1 MSLAAAT
8 PLPSHRRLLP
18 GLALSI
24 GLAALAFAL
33 GRALPLVG
41 GAVLGIVLGL
51 LVRNALTLPA
61 HTAAGIRFSGK
72 YLLQAA
78 VILLGFGLDLGV
90 VVHTGLSSLAVTL
103 VTLAVAFLTAW
114 ALARLLKVHHV
125 LGTLIGVGTAICG
138 GSAIAAVAPILRP
151 DEHDTA
157 LAMSTIFLFNL
168 LAVLLFPP
176 LGHLLGLSDAGFGLW
191 AGTAIND
198 TSSVVAAGYHYSHA
212 AGDIATVVKLARAT
226 LIIPICL
233 AGSRPRRGHQKNE
246 GARRRLRVHAGGRR
260 SVMQDEVGDDPG
272 GRRHQQEIAGIAAPP
287 VIAARRRRQ
296 LVVAPIFDHIGRAVA
311 RAIVIAAANPARRR
325 NRAIHH
331 PRRHRTVDHLAF
343 ADHLDPARRA
353 VMPAPVVRVML
364 VFLPAI
370 IAIMIVPPEGSRRP
384 GQQRHQ
390 QRGGYEGNQAAFH
403 GGILVGWI
411 WLR

>member
-1 MSLAAAT
+1 MAGADWRHLLSGPAAMPFAAAT
-8 PLPSHRRLLP
+8 PLPPDRPDRLLP

-51 LVRNALTLPA
+51 LVRNALAPPPS
-61 HTAAGIRFSGK
+61 TAPGVRFSSK

-78 VILLGFGLDLGV
+78 VILLGFGLDLHQV
-90 VVHTGLSSLAVTL
+90 LQTGLSSLAVTL
-103 VTLAVAFLTAW
+103 VTLSVAFLTAW
-114 ALARLLKVHHV
+114 ALARVLKVHHV

-168 LAVLLFPP
+168 VAVLLFPP

-233 AGSRPRRGHQKNE
+233 ALAGWQLWRARGRDGGRPDLRGIVPWFILGFLAASALRSAGLVPATLLGPLHLAAEFLIVLALTAIGLSADLRRMVAT
-246 GARRRLRVHAGGRR
+246 GARPLLLGLGTW
-260 SVMQDEVGDDPG
+260 
-272 GRRHQQEIAGIAAPP
+272 
-287 VIAARRRRQ
+287 
-296 LVVAPIFDHIGRAVA
+296 FAVA
-311 RAIVIAAANPARRR
+311 ASS
-325 NRAIHH
+325 
-331 PRRHRTVDHLAF
+331 L
-343 ADHLDPARRA
+343 
-353 VMPAPVVRVML
+353 L
-364 VFLPAI
+364 V
-370 IAIMIVPPEGSRRP
+370 
-384 GQQRHQ
+384 
-390 QRGGYEGNQAAFH
+390 QA
-403 GGILVGWI
+403 L
-411 WLR
+411 LRQA

>member
-8 PLPSHRRLLP
+8 PLPPDRPDRLLP
-18 GLALSI
+18 GLLLSL

-51 LVRNALTLPA
+51 LVRNALAPSPS
-61 HTAAGIRFSGK
+61 TAPGIRFTGK

-78 VILLGFGLDLGV
+78 VILLGFGLDLRV

-103 VTLAVAFLTAW
+103 VTLSVAFLTAW
-114 ALARLLKVHHV
+114 ALARLLRVHHV

-233 AGSRPRRGHQKNE
+233 ALAGWQLWRAHGRDGGRPDLRGIVPWFILGFLAASALRSAGPLLGPLHLAAEFLIVLALTAIGLSADLRRMAAT
-246 GARRRLRVHAGGRR
+246 GARPLLLGLGTW
-260 SVMQDEVGDDPG
+260 
-272 GRRHQQEIAGIAAPP
+272 
-287 VIAARRRRQ
+287 
-296 LVVAPIFDHIGRAVA
+296 FAVA
-311 RAIVIAAANPARRR
+311 ASS
-325 NRAIHH
+325 
-331 PRRHRTVDHLAF
+331 L
-343 ADHLDPARRA
+343 
-353 VMPAPVVRVML
+353 L
-364 VFLPAI
+364 VQALL
-370 IAIMIVPPEGSRRP
+370 
-384 GQQRHQ
+384 HQ
-390 QRGGYEGNQAAFH
+390 A
-403 GGILVGWI
+403 
-411 WLR
+411 

>member
-233 AGSRPRRGHQKNE
+233 ALAGWQLWRARGRDGGRPELRGIVPWFILGFLAASALRSAGLVPVALLAPLHLAAEFLIVLALTAIGLSADLRRMVAT
-246 GARRRLRVHAGGRR
+246 GARPLLLGLGTW
-260 SVMQDEVGDDPG
+260 
-272 GRRHQQEIAGIAAPP
+272 
-287 VIAARRRRQ
+287 
-296 LVVAPIFDHIGRAVA
+296 FAVA
-311 RAIVIAAANPARRR
+311 ASS
-325 NRAIHH
+325 
-331 PRRHRTVDHLAF
+331 L
-343 ADHLDPARRA
+343 
-353 VMPAPVVRVML
+353 L
-364 VFLPAI
+364 V
-370 IAIMIVPPEGSRRP
+370 
-384 GQQRHQ
+384 
-390 QRGGYEGNQAAFH
+390 QA
-403 GGILVGWI
+403 L
-411 WLR
+411 LRQA

>member
-1 MSLAAAT
+1 MMTTRAQTGAPFPHQAAMSVATAA
-8 PLPSHRRLLP
+8 PPSPERPARLLP
-18 GLALSI
+18 GLLLSLL
-24 GLAALAFAL
+24 LAALAFVL

-51 LVRNALTLPA
+51 LVRNALALPA
-61 HTAAGIRFSGK
+61 STAPGIRFSAK

-78 VILLGFGLDLGV
+78 VVLLGFGLDLRV

-114 ALARLLKVHHV
+114 GLARLLKVHHV

-198 TSSVVAAGYHYSHA
+198 TSSVVAAGYHYSQA

-233 AGSRPRRGHQKNE
+233 VLAGWQVWRAHGRPDLRGIVPWFIVGFLAASALRSAGLVPAGLLAPLHLAAGFLIVLALTAVGLSADLRRMAAT
-246 GARRRLRVHAGGRR
+246 GARPLLLGLGTW
-260 SVMQDEVGDDPG
+260 
-272 GRRHQQEIAGIAAPP
+272 
-287 VIAARRRRQ
+287 
-296 LVVAPIFDHIGRAVA
+296 FAVA
-311 RAIVIAAANPARRR
+311 ASS
-325 NRAIHH
+325 
-331 PRRHRTVDHLAF
+331 L
-343 ADHLDPARRA
+343 
-353 VMPAPVVRVML
+353 L
-364 VFLPAI
+364 VQVLL
-370 IAIMIVPPEGSRRP
+370 
-384 GQQRHQ
+384 QQ
-390 QRGGYEGNQAAFH
+390 A
-403 GGILVGWI
+403 
-411 WLR
+411 

>member
-1 MSLAAAT
+1 MMATRAQTGVPFPHQAAMSVATAA
-8 PLPSHRRLLP
+8 PPSPDRPARLLP
-18 GLALSI
+18 GLLLSLL
-24 GLAALAFAL
+24 LAALAFAL

-51 LVRNALTLPA
+51 LVRNALALPA
-61 HTAAGIRFSGK
+61 STAPGIRFSAK

-78 VILLGFGLDLGV
+78 VVLLGFGLDLRV

-114 ALARLLKVHHV
+114 GLARLLKVHHV

-198 TSSVVAAGYHYSHA
+198 TSSVVAAGYHYSQA

-226 LIIPICL
+226 LIIPTCLVL
-233 AGSRPRRGHQKNE
+233 AGWQVWRAHGRADSRPDLRGIVPWFIVGFLAASALRSAGLVPAGLLAPLHLAAAFLIVLALTAVGLSADLRRMAAT
-246 GARRRLRVHAGGRR
+246 GARPLLLGLGTW
-260 SVMQDEVGDDPG
+260 
-272 GRRHQQEIAGIAAPP
+272 
-287 VIAARRRRQ
+287 
-296 LVVAPIFDHIGRAVA
+296 FAVA
-311 RAIVIAAANPARRR
+311 ASS
-325 NRAIHH
+325 
-331 PRRHRTVDHLAF
+331 L
-343 ADHLDPARRA
+343 
-353 VMPAPVVRVML
+353 L
-364 VFLPAI
+364 VQVLL
-370 IAIMIVPPEGSRRP
+370 
-384 GQQRHQ
+384 QQ
-390 QRGGYEGNQAAFH
+390 A
-403 GGILVGWI
+403 
-411 WLR
+411 